1 MFYSSLYTHYFWVT
15 MIYGSAMAIFM
26 VAYLR
31 RSYFQFWKPITLFF
45 FLYCLVAY
53 AITDGLL
60 IKQEST
66 TQNRIFG
73 YASSYAMVFS
83 KLGHEKVN
91 DKTRET
97 DPLYLEL
104 VQMQKDWL
112 AANPYIADIFT
123 MKKDAKG
130 RTYLAVDSETDYDRN
145 GKYESDREQRTAIG
159 ELYTNPVAALKGAF
173 AGEARF
179 TTETYSDRWGD
190 WMSAFIPLKNREGKL
205 DGILGIDFF
214 AEAYFWDLN
223 RICFLA
229 FLFFGVLF
237 VGFVVSLH
245 KHNRLSLALIEADKA
260 RRVKSDFLANMS
272 HEIRTPLNGII
283 GVAELMD
290 SSGMNTSELEK
301 LHILRT
307 SSKTLLSLVND
318 ILDFS
323 ALEADKIRLEEVAFD
338 LNSLIDS
345 ILSMFSL
352 SAQEKGIYL
361 RFDHRPL
368 TESLAYGDPTRVR
381 QILVNLIGNAIKFTS
396 QGGVSVR
403 VEREETPGQAPRY
416 KVLVQDTGIGI
427 HVEDQSRLFKSF
439 SQADAST
446 TRKYGGSGLGLAICK
461 SLVELMGGEIG
472 VQSEPSRGST
482 FFFSFVSKEA

>member
-15 MIYGSAMAIFM
+15 LVYGAAMAIFM

-31 RSYFQFWKPITLFF
+31 RAYFQFWKSITLFF
-45 FLYCLVAY
+45 FLYCIIVY
-53 AITDGLL
+53 VITDALL
-60 IKQEST
+60 VKQENT

-73 YASSYAMVFS
+73 YASSYAQVFR
-83 KLGHEKVN
+83 KLGHEKIN
-91 DKTRET
+91 DKTSAT
-97 DPLYLEL
+97 DPLYLDL
-104 VQMQKDWL
+104 IQTQKDWL
-112 AANPYIADIFT
+112 AGNTYIADIFT
-123 MKKDAKG
+123 MKKDGKG
-130 RTYLAVDSETDYDRN
+130 RVYLAVDSETDYDHN
-145 GKYESDREQRTAIG
+145 GYYEGDREQRTAIG
-159 ELYTNPVAALKGAF
+159 EFYDKTLDALDGAF
-173 AGEARF
+173 QGEFRF
-179 TTETYSDRWGD
+179 TQKTYSDRWGE
-190 WMSAFIPLKNREGKL
+190 WMSAFIPLRNADGKL

-214 AEAYFWDLN
+214 ADIYFWELN
-223 RICFLA
+223 QILFLS

-245 KHNRLSLALIEADKA
+245 KHNRLSLALVEADKA
-260 RRVKSDFLANMS
+260 RRVKSEFLANMS

-290 SSGMNTSELEK
+290 SEGMNDSELEK

-338 LNSLIDS
+338 LNALIES
-345 ILSMFSL
+345 ILSMFSY

-361 RFDHRPL
+361 RFEHVR
-368 TESLAYGDPTRVR
+368 TGEALAYGDPTRVR

-403 VEREETPGQAPRY
+403 VERQELVGQVPRY
-416 KVLVQDTGIGI
+416 LVSVQDTGIGI
-427 HVEDQSRLFKSF
+427 HVEDQTRLFKSF

-472 VQSEPSRGST
+472 VTSEPSRGST
-482 FFFSFVSKEA
+482 FFFSFISREA